1 MKIFL
6 SLLLSGLVAAMAI
19 GQQDSQAT
27 VASNNLGTAVEKAN
41 FKMVEDAVS
50 PDAVIYWIH
59 AKFKNRDAFEKYLH
73 GQFTSSDQRNLAF
86 NEDGNAED
94 DTISASW
101 GTFNFQYGKSGDSL
115 SNRLIGRYS
124 TVAQKVNG
132 TWQIVS
138 MHLSLP
144 YPPNQG
150 ATIN

>member
-6 SLLLSGLVAAMAI
+6 TLWLIGLVAAMAMA
-19 GQQDSQAT
+19 QQDSQAT
-27 VASNNLGTAVEKAN
+27 VASNNLGTALEKTS

-59 AKFKNRDAFEKYLH
+59 AKFKNRNSFEKYLH
-73 GQFTSSDQRNLAF
+73 DQFASSDQRNLAF

-101 GTFNFQYGKSGDSL
+101 GTFNFQFGKSGDPV
-115 SNRLIGRYS
+115 SNHLMGRYS

>member
-1 MKIFL
+1 MKILL
-6 SLLLSGLVAAMAI
+6 SLLLTGLVAAMAI
-19 GQQDSQAT
+19 AQQDSQAT
-27 VASNNLGTAVEKAN
+27 VASNKLGTAVEKAS

-50 PDAVIYWIH
+50 PDAIIYWIH

-73 GQFTSSDQRNLAF
+73 DQFASSDQRNLAF

-101 GTFNFQYGKSGDSL
+101 GTFNFQFGKSGDTV
-115 SNRLIGRYS
+115 SNHLTGRYS

-132 TWQIVS
+132 AWQIVS

-150 ATIN
+150 SRIN